1 MMDAYVQFIR
11 NGMCTVK
18 NFNFLGDT
26 FLYDPKISGKS
37 ALVSIVSSCELVC
50 WSWGLDDLATSFE
63 LSLPLY
69 LIVFAITY

>member
-26 FLYDPKISGKS
+26 FLYDPKITGKS
-37 ALVSIVSSCELVC
+37 AFVLFYLVNACVQYKVS
-50 WSWGLDDLATSFE
+50 TS
-63 LSLPLY
+63 
-69 LIVFAITY
+69 